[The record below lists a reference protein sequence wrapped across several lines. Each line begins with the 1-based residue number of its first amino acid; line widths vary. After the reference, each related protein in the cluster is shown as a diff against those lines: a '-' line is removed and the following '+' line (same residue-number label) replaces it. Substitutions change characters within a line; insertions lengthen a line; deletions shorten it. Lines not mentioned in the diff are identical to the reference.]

1 MKKKMTEIKKVTTR
15 KDGTKI
21 LIVPRN
27 SDIQVGDY
35 VMIRKIEDSDKEAF
49 SK

>member
-35 VMIRKIEDSDKEAF
+35 CSIQKVKLDQTGANN
-49 SK
+49 

>member
-1 MKKKMTEIKKVTTR
+1 MEIKKVQKR

-27 SDIQVGDY
+27 SDIDEGDY
-35 VMIRKIEDSDKEAF
+35 VSIEKIGVKQ
-49 SK
+49 